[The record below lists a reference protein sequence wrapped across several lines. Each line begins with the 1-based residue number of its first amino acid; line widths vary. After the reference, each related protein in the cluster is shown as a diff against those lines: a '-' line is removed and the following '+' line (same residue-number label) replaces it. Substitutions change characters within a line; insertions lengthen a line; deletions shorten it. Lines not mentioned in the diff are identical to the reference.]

1 MINETTT
8 AERIQELK
16 DRYCELYEAVH
27 GLRASW
33 VYGQLIAVEE
43 LEYMVDQYTDFF
55 RHERARQRRNEE
67 IRRKATAR

>member
-27 GLRASW
+27 GLKASW
-33 VYGQLIAVEE
+33 VYGQLIAVAE
-43 LEYMVDQYTDFF
+43 LEYMVDQYTFF
-55 RHERARQRRNEE
+55 RDEE
-67 IRRKATAR
+67 ARRKAMAH